1 MAQLFANNAFG
12 SLGATLSAVSTT
24 LTLATGQ
31 GVRFPTPT
39 GGDHFLLTLVG
50 IDGNGNENAWEIV
63 KVTGRASD
71 ALTVVRGQEG
81 TTAALWA
88 SGARVEMRATKGT
101 FDGLLQLLGG
111 TITGPVSVV
120 NGAYTALKVGVTG
133 LVSVGGEAGSSEAKF
148 TITDAGN
155 VGLEFSPTAVAGS
168 NRILS
173 YNRASMAFVPMML
186 MALSHKFNVS
196 GTDMLTVDSTGMSY
210 TGTLTGG
217 TGVVNLGSGQ
227 FVKDASGNVGV
238 GDDNPSAKLSIL
250 GDTGASKRALRIKPT
265 NEAAA
270 IDSVRTVAIERSG
283 NDSALAMGY
292 STTRDAF
299 VISSTYGSTGAYK
312 PLVLATSDQDRV
324 TVDPAGN
331 FGLGMT
337 PSAWSP
343 NRRALQIGGSTVAAL
358 GLASGIGEIKINSIS
373 TVSGYVYATSN
384 PAGLVDF
391 NNAVSGGF
399 SWRVAPSGTAGNPI
413 TFTQAMTLDASGV
426 QTLSATAAQQIIQPS
441 STTNNA
447 ITRYINGGG
456 TAFVGLDNSSGGIGG
471 AYSLNVWHNGAYPII
486 FGTSGSERARIDSSG
501 NLNINTTG
509 AAGNRLYVVQSGT
522 ENVAA
527 RFQNSSNN
535 FASNNIYSVL
545 DGAGNATT
553 AANHFV
559 AFASG
564 ADVLAIRGN
573 GNVVNTNNS
582 YGAISDLKLKDNV
595 VDVTP
600 KLQKLLQVRI
610 VNYTLKADPNKTKLI
625 GVIAQ
630 ELEQI
635 SPGLI
640 EETPDYEEV
649 KKTREVEVPAVEAV
663 LDAEGNE
670 VTPAVPATT
679 RTEEYTE
686 RVPLGTV
693 TKSVKY
699 SVFVPML
706 IKGMQ
711 EQQAQ
716 IEALQS
722 QIDTQNTAMQLLV
735 ARLEALEAK

>member
-1 MAQLFANNAFG
+1 MAQQLFANNAFS
-12 SLGATLSAVSTT
+12 SLASTITNVATSI
-24 LTLATGQ
+24 TLATGH
-31 GVRFPTPT
+31 GSRFPTPT
-39 GGDHFLLTLVG
+39 GGDHFLATLVG
-50 IDGNGNENAWEIV
+50 VDSNGNENSWEIV
-63 KVTGRASD
+63 KVTTRSAD
-71 ALTVVRGQEG
+71 VLTVVRGQEG
-81 TTAALWA
+81 STALPWVAGSRIEL
-88 SGARVEMRATKGT
+88 RATSGT
-101 FDGLLQLLGG
+101 FAGLLQLAGG
-111 TITGPVSVV
+111 IVTGATTFSS
-120 NGAYTALKVGVTG
+120 GAYTALKVGITG
-133 LVSVGGEAGSSEAKF
+133 LVSIGGEAGSSEAKL
-148 TITDAGN
+148 TVTDAGN
-155 VGLEFSPTAVAGS
+155 VGLELSPTAIAGA

-173 YNRASMAFVPMML
+173 YNRASMAFAPMTL
-186 MALSHKFNVS
+186 MALSHKFNVG
-196 GTDMLTVDSTGMSY
+196 GTDMVTVDSTGMSY

-227 FVKDASGNVGV
+227 VYKDIYGNVGLNTTPSYLFDARSASSIVSRLQSTTSGAYLSLLDNGGVNGYVRV
-238 GDDNPSAKLSIL
+238 GAVNNDLVL
-250 GDTGASKRALRIKPT
+250 M
-265 NEAAA
+265 
-270 IDSVRTVAIERSG
+270 SG
-283 NDSALAMGY
+283 NNINGTLNS
-292 STTRDAF
+292 
-299 VISSTYGSTGAYK
+299 
-312 PLVLATSDQDRV
+312 
-324 TVDPAGN
+324 AGN
-331 FGLGMT
+331 FGLGVT
-337 PSAWSP
+337 PSAWASFYKSVDVAP
-343 NRRALQIGGSTVAAL
+343 YASFFGSEFDNAGVASNTYFNGTNWIYRNTAP
-358 GLASGIGEIKINSIS
+358 ASR
-373 TVSGYVYATSN
+373 YQ
-384 PAGLVDF
+384 L
-391 NNAVSGGF
+391 SGGAHAWF
-399 SWRVAPSGTAGNPI
+399 TAPSGTAGNPI

-426 QTLSATAAQQIIQPS
+426 QTLSAPAAQQIIQPS

-447 ITRYINGGG
+447 LTRYINGGG

-471 AYSLNVWHNGAYPII
+471 AYSLNFWHNGAYPII
-486 FGTSGSERARIDSSG
+486 FGTSGVDRARIDTDG

-582 YGAISDLKLKDNV
+582 YGAISDAKLKENI

-600 KLQKLLQVRI
+600 KLAKLLQVRI

-649 KKTREVEVPAVEAV
+649 TKTREVEVPEVDAV
-663 LDAEGNE
+663 LDEDGNE

-686 RVPLGTV
+686 RVPTGTF

-716 IEALQS
+716 IESLKFQL
-722 QIDTQNTAMQLLV
+722 DTQNTAMQLLV